1 MLAECSP
8 ISRSRPAS
16 RPDSFAKAKLSM
28 VASSTLE
35 TIEVVASPS
44 SASSKAG
51 RLPPAGLLVASLNLF
66 CRVAAEAQAEK
77 TRL

>member
-8 ISRSRPAS
+8 ISRSRLAS

-35 TIEVVASPS
+35 TIEVVASR

-77 TRL
+77 PRL